1 MLVGRSSLLAL
12 VVGLVATGCSPLA
25 AVRPDPQTFQ
35 TVGILSGIHEANE
48 TTTYLFA
55 DGRIWDRP
63 KDQFR
68 LVYDLPAG
76 ETLFVAGQDKTGT
89 YVLLI
94 GGQEGLSPDCPHALR
109 YGAREWG
116 DAIESQG
123 YLWHKA
129 DSFAVL
135 TPSPGVG
142 AEYPGSAIVCLDAEA
157 NVTAVLQLTPPEG
170 SEAAP
175 VGSATAP

>member
-1 MLVGRSSLLAL
+1 MRLGRSSLLAL
-12 VVGLVATGCSPLA
+12 VVGLAATGCSPLA
-25 AVRPDPQTFQ
+25 ATRPDAQTFQ
-35 TVGILSGIHEANE
+35 AVGILSGLSEFDKRIAYTLE
-48 TTTYLFA
+48 
-55 DGRIWDRP
+55 DGRTWDRP

-68 LVYDLPAG
+68 IVYDLPAG
-76 ETLFVAGQDKTGT
+76 ETLFVAGLDKTGT

-94 GGQEGLSPDCPHALR
+94 GGQDGLPPDCPHSLR

-123 YLWHKA
+123 YLWRKA
-129 DSFAVL
+129 ENFAVL

-170 SEAAP
+170 SEPAP
-175 VGSATAP
+175 AGSATAP